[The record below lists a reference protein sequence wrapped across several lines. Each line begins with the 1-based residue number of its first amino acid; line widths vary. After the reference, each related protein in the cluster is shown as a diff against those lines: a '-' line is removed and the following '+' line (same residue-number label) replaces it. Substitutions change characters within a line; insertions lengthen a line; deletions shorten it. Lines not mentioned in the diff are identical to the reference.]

1 MAPPRDPRRPSPAG
15 IATPPFRPVGW
26 GPIAAFWVAA
36 ALFLYSQRLLW
47 AAMGISRMEVREVR
61 IPAAVAYAVCMGLW
75 ALLTPG
81 LLRLVERFHFQRGA
95 RLRSSLVHGVLG
107 TALAVG
113 MNAVGW
119 DLARHLYGRP
129 QLRLEVYLV
138 NNLDTDLF
146 LYLIVVGGASALRF
160 HRDFREQEVRAAR
173 LQARLAGERLEAVK
187 MRLEPPF
194 LYAALDSVAAAVR
207 RDPDRAEL
215 MVSSLGDVL
224 RAKVA
229 SAGAEL
235 VPLRD
240 ELEFAAAYAELQ
252 RLRAGDAFRVELDA
266 APDAAGA
273 LVPPFVLQ
281 PLLDEAVRV
290 ASGAAGG
297 GPPPRLA
304 VQAGR
309 SGGSLALEVR
319 TPGGPAADPAGEPAG
334 LRELRAR
341 LHQAFG
347 PDYTL
352 VASRAGG
359 GWAARLVLPL
369 VEEAGEPA
377 GAVPGGEASL
387 LAPRGAP

>member
-1 MAPPRDPRRPSPAG
+1 VR
-15 IATPPFRPVGW
+15 W
-26 GPIAAFWVAA
+26 GAIAAFWLAA
-36 ALFLYSQRLLW
+36 AAFLYSQRLLW
-47 AAMGISRMEVREVR
+47 AAMGITRMEVREVW
-61 IPAAVAYAVCMGLW
+61 IPAAAAYAVCMGLW

-107 TALAVG
+107 TVLAVG

-129 QLRLEVYLV
+129 RLRLEVYLV

-252 RLRAGDAFRVELDA
+252 RLRAGDAFGVELDA
-266 APDAAGA
+266 APGLAGA

-281 PLLDEAVRV
+281 PLLDQAVRV

-297 GPPPRLA
+297 GPPVRLA
-304 VQAGR
+304 VRAGR

-319 TPGGPAADPAGEPAG
+319 TAGGPAPDPGGEPAG

-369 VEEAGEPA
+369 VEEAAERAGALPA
-377 GAVPGGEASL
+377 GGASL
-387 LAPRGAP
+387 AAPRGAP

>member
-1 MAPPRDPRRPSPAG
+1 MAPPRDPRLPSPADP
-15 IATPPFRPVGW
+15 AAPPFRPVGW
-26 GPIAAFWVAA
+26 GAIAAFWLAA
-36 ALFLYSQRLLW
+36 AVFLYSQRLLW

-61 IPAAVAYAVCMGLW
+61 VAAAVAYGVCMGLW

-95 RLRSSLVHGVLG
+95 RLRSSLVHGALG
-107 TALAVG
+107 TTLAVG

-119 DLARHLYGRP
+119 DLARHLYNRP

-160 HRDFREQEVRAAR
+160 HRDLRAQEVRAAR

-207 RDPDRAEL
+207 REPDRAEL

-240 ELEFAAAYAELQ
+240 ELEFAAAYAALQ

-266 APDAAGA
+266 APGAAGA

-290 ASGAAGG
+290 ACGAAGG
-297 GPPPRLA
+297 GP
-304 VQAGR
+304 
-309 SGGSLALEVR
+309 
-319 TPGGPAADPAGEPAG
+319 
-334 LRELRAR
+334 
-341 LHQAFG
+341 
-347 PDYTL
+347 
-352 VASRAGG
+352 
-359 GWAARLVLPL
+359 
-369 VEEAGEPA
+369 
-377 GAVPGGEASL
+377 
-387 LAPRGAP
+387 